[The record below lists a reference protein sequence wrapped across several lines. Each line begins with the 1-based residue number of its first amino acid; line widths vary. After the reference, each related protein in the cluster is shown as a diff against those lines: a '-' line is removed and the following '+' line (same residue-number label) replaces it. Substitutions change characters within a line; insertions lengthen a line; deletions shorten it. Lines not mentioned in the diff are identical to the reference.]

1 MALLTDLIQ
10 MLIVQGGE
18 KVRNWCLEVWGDYA
32 CFTRPEMKVE
42 RVSYDVMTPSAARA
56 IFESILWKPAI
67 RWNVT
72 KIEVL
77 NPIKWVSVRRNEVG
91 KKVSAPTARQLSGAI
106 GEPMGIFIEDERQQR
121 AGLFLRDVRY
131 RIHGYF
137 DFIPPDKRKTVRSIL
152 PEFWAEEQE
161 EIEIVRLDETEAKYA
176 AMFERRVKK
185 GQCFH
190 RPYLGCREFACYF
203 KLVDPQIE
211 IVEPID
217 ETRDLGFMLYDMDFE
232 QDAGNPNPLFFR
244 ARIEKGVVNT
254 NRKEVEVRG

>member
-1 MALLTDLIQ
+1 MK
-10 MLIVQGGE
+10 GGD
-18 KVRNWCLEVWGDYA
+18 KMHNWCLEVWGDYA

-77 NPIKWVSVRRNEVG
+77 NPIKWISVRRNEVG
-91 KKVSAPTARQLSGAI
+91 KKITNPTAKQLSGAI

-121 AGLFLRDVRY
+121 AGLFLRNVRY

-137 DFIPPDKRKTVRSIL
+137 DFIPPEKRKVNHSVL
-152 PEFWAEEQE
+152 SEFWADEKEQAE
-161 EIEIVRLDETEAKYA
+161 AAQADETEAKYA
-176 AMFERRVKK
+176 AMFERRAKK

-190 RPYLGCREFACYF
+190 RPYLGCREFACDF
-203 KLVDPQIE
+203 RLVDPQTE
-211 IVEPID
+211 LLVPID

-232 QDAGNPNPLFFR
+232 QNASNPNPLFFR
-244 ARIEKGVVNT
+244 ARIDKGIVNT
-254 NRKEVEVRG
+254 NRDEVEVRG